1 MDSRAT
7 TTSLPDVENTTVVIV
22 GDSGV
27 GKSSL
32 AKRYVRFGAHGCFPR
47 WFTITVNYI
56 HISSVRVAIVVYDIT
71 NRASFMSSGRWI
83 NIVRKEGG
91 PDVVI
96 LLVGNKEEQSDRRAF
111 STSRQVKKQE
121 ASRLAAEVNAIF
133 FETSAKTG
141 HNVGGLLKTIAK
153 CSSRNPGERFTLIRD
168 QFQPALDQYIQACLE
183 AQVGLSDE
191 VRLNNAPQHLAT
203 LNRISSDIT
212 THIQRLQV
220 ARSTV
225 YQNSNS
231 ISSITPINTLPSGR
245 GCDGN
250 LSEAKYPPYPD
261 VLSHVS
267 SFWRRVAIDTPCLW
281 THIDIALGY
290 PLNRGLFSRAKVY
303 ADRAGPL
310 PLEIHIIDKK
320 ESRESQNHSYRDRNN
335 EFEFLDSAS
344 VPIKVLEL
352 DLYMHTNDSHG
363 EIYYSILEY
372 LFARCIP
379 GALTHYI
386 VNMLLAI
393 PSAQLKKL
401 WLPISIIRLSA
412 LCPHWESIAYHG
424 LVELHI
430 DQGIPKISESQL
442 VSILRSSPK
451 LQVFHLKNSIQLQG
465 SVGDTNI
472 ERVLLED
479 LRDINIATWGE
490 EDVYSVEIL
499 RRIVPGKA
507 PLQLAYLGE
516 SNNALV
522 DFCSR
527 ANVVCFYTRF
537 WESKPLLPLLNQVL
551 HLSTLVLD
559 GALSTGTISSLFGL
573 GNIHDNQ
580 NNQDNAASHN
590 LKNILPSTTQVN
602 TLYLLGYQ
610 TFNFEEIEA
619 VVKLYS
625 VQRLMIY
632 GGKLSY
638 QTDDGRLVSRNL
650 RNTRVKLSSIN
661 ACPIIE
667 YHPDSEAIER
677 DGDDWIIASLS

>member
-7 TTSLPDVENTTVVIV
+7 TTNLPDVENTTVVIV

-32 AKRYVRFGAHGCFPR
+32 AKRFAHDVFDNTCVATIGVDLFLKTVYLDKRAIRIKFWDTSGLERFY
-47 WFTITVNYI
+47 TITVDYI
-56 HISSVRVAIVVYDIT
+56 RISSVRVAIVVYDIT
-71 NRASFMSSGRWI
+71 NRESFMSSGRWI

-96 LLVGNKEEQSDRRAF
+96 LLVGNKEEQSDRR
-111 STSRQVKKQE
+111 QVKKQE

-133 FETSAKTG
+133 VETSAKTG

-183 AQVGLSDE
+183 AQ
-191 VRLNNAPQHLAT
+191 R
-203 LNRISSDIT
+203 
-212 THIQRLQV
+212 
-220 ARSTV
+220 
-225 YQNSNS
+225 
-231 ISSITPINTLPSGR
+231 GR
-245 GCDGN
+245 GGN

-281 THIDIALGY
+281 THIDIALGH

-352 DLYMHTNDSHG
+352 DLYMHTNDPHG

-386 VNMLLAI
+386 VKCVGPQATQFNPFIEPVDMPHSIDSMLLAI

-451 LQVFHLKNSIQLQG
+451 LQVFHLKN
-465 SVGDTNI
+465 N
-472 ERVLLED
+472 

-677 DGDDWIIASLS
+677 DGDDRIIASLS

>member
-32 AKRYVRFGAHGCFPR
+32 AKRFAHDVFDNTCVATIGVDLFLKTVYLDKQSMRMLR
-47 WFTITVNYI
+47 WSPNPCIL
-56 HISSVRVAIVVYDIT
+56 D
-71 NRASFMSSGRWI
+71 RASFMSSGRWI

-96 LLVGNKEEQSDRRAF
+96 LLVGNKEEQSDR
-111 STSRQVKKQE
+111 RQVKKQE

-231 ISSITPINTLPSGR
+231 ISSITPINTLPSGVLEQIFRLVTSTKSCFVQR

-352 DLYMHTNDSHG
+352 DLYMHTNDSHATQFNPFI
-363 EIYYSILEY
+363 EPVDMPHSIDS
-372 LFARCIP
+372 
-379 GALTHYI
+379 
-386 VNMLLAI
+386 MLLAI
-393 PSAQLKKL
+393 PSAQLKRL

-451 LQVFHLKNSIQLQG
+451 
-465 SVGDTNI
+465 VGWRHNI

>member
-22 GDSGV
+22 GDSDV

-32 AKRYVRFGAHGCFPR
+32 AK
-47 WFTITVNYI
+47 
-56 HISSVRVAIVVYDIT
+56 RVAIVVYDIT

-96 LLVGNKEEQSDRRAF
+96 LLVGNKEEQSDR
-111 STSRQVKKQE
+111 RQVKKQE

-386 VNMLLAI
+386 VKCVGPQATQFNPFIEPVDMPHSIDSMLLAI

-451 LQVFHLKNSIQLQG
+451 LQVFHLKN
-465 SVGDTNI
+465 N
-472 ERVLLED
+472 

-677 DGDDWIIASLS
+677 DGDDRIIASLS

>member
-1 MDSRAT
+1 
-7 TTSLPDVENTTVVIV
+7 
-22 GDSGV
+22 
-27 GKSSL
+27 
-32 AKRYVRFGAHGCFPR
+32 
-47 WFTITVNYI
+47 
-56 HISSVRVAIVVYDIT
+56 
-71 NRASFMSSGRWI
+71 MSSGRWI

-231 ISSITPINTLPSGR
+231 ISSITPINTLPSGVLEQIFRLVTSTKSCFVQR

-386 VNMLLAI
+386 VKCVGPQATQFNPFIEPVDMPHSIDSMLLAI
-393 PSAQLKKL
+393 PSAQLKRL

-442 VSILRSSPK
+442 VGILRSSPK

-472 ERVLLED
+472 EWVLLED